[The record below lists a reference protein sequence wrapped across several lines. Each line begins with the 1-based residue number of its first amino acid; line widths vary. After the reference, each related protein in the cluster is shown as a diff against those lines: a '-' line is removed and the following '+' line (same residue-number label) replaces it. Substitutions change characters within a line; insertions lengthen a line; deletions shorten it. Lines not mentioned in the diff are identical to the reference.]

1 MKWFYGLNCIIW
13 VMSTLESVTF
23 SRYNGS
29 EMLLIRTNNLLSWRE
44 LHWLKHYWLMTK
56 SISEME

>member
-1 MKWFYGLNCIIW
+1 MG

-29 EMLLIRTNNLLSWRE
+29 EMLLIETNNLLSWRE

-56 SISEME
+56 SISGME